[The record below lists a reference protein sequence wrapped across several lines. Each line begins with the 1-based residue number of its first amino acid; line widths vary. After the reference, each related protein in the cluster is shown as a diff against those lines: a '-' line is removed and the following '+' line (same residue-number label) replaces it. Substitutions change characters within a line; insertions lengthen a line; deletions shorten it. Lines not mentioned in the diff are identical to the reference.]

1 MITQKIDIH
10 TISDFKYPKASL
22 KTIDKSDD
30 KNLPKIEHYEET

>member
-22 KTIDKSDD
+22 KTIDKSEEKKSA
-30 KNLPKIEHYEET
+30 KN